1 MYYFWLPWVIT
12 AAYRLSLVA
21 VSRGCFLVVVHG
33 LLTSAASPVAECG
46 SRLLGFQQLQRVG
59 SVVVAHRLRCLTE
72 GRISVPRI
80 TGGSQKV
87 GSQFSVSP
95 ALAGRFLTIGPP
107 GKSLFYFFGCT
118 AWHLSFL
125 TSD

>member
-1 MYYFWLPWVIT
+1 MYYFWLSWVIT

-33 LLTSAASPVAECG
+33 LLTSAASPVAERG

-72 GRISVPRI
+72 GRISVPR
-80 TGGSQKV
+80 
-87 GSQFSVSP
+87 
-95 ALAGRFLTIGPP
+95 
-107 GKSLFYFFGCT
+107 
-118 AWHLSFL
+118 
-125 TSD
+125 